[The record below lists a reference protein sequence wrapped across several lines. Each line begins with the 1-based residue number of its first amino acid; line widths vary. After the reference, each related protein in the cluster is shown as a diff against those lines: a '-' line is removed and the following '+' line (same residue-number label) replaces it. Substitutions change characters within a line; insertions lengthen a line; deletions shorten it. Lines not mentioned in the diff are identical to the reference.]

1 MSAPM
6 ANPQSAQKVVLIT
19 GASSGIGQACAEQ
32 LARNGWRVFGTSRSA
47 AGASP
52 GASANPTVNGSFEL
66 IQMDVEDEASVRQG
80 VDIVLARAGRLDAV
94 VNNAGISIMGS
105 VEDTSIEEAKAQLET
120 NFFGVLRVCQAT
132 LPILRRQGGGHIV
145 NISSL
150 AGLIGL
156 PFSGLYSASKFALEG
171 VSESLR
177 MECRQFGVRVVLV
190 EPGDF
195 RTNITVRRRTVQ
207 AAESNEAY
215 RAAFDHCKKKQDQD
229 EANARTPEAVA
240 RLVARVLSDPNRRT
254 RYTVG
259 MFTQTMVVP
268 LKRILP
274 QRVFEWM
281 ARQAFGM

>member
-1 MSAPM
+1 M
-6 ANPQSAQKVVLIT
+6 VT
-19 GASSGIGQACAEQ
+19 
-32 LARNGWRVFGTSRSA
+32 
-47 AGASP
+47 
-52 GASANPTVNGSFEL
+52 
-66 IQMDVEDEASVRQG
+66 MDVEDETSVRRC
-80 VDIVLARAGRLDAV
+80 VDDILARAGRLDAV

-120 NFFGVLRVCQAT
+120 NFFGVLRVCRAT

-150 AGLIGL
+150 AGIIGL

-177 MECRQFGVRVVLV
+177 MECRAFGIHVVLV

-195 RTNITVRRRTVQ
+195 RTQITARRRTAQ
-207 AAESNEAY
+207 AAETNDAY
-215 RAAFDHCKKKQDQD
+215 RDAFARCKRKQDQD
-229 EANARTPEAVA
+229 EANAQSPEAVA
-240 RLVARVLSDPNRRT
+240 RLVARILSNPNPRT
-254 RYTVG
+254 RYAVG

-274 QRVFEWM
+274 QRMFEWM

>member
-19 GASSGIGQACAEQ
+19 GASSGVGQACAEH
-32 LARNGWRVFGTSRSA
+32 LARTGWRVFGTSRN
-47 AGASP
+47 ASP
-52 GASANPTVNGSFEL
+52 SASAKPGGNGSLEL
-66 IQMDVEDEASVRQG
+66 ILMDVEDENSVRKC
-80 VDIVLARAGRLDAV
+80 VDSVLARAGRLDAV

-120 NFFGVLRVCQAT
+120 NFFGVLRVCRAT
-132 LPILRRQGGGHIV
+132 LPVLRKQGGGHIV

-150 AGLIGL
+150 AGIIGL

-177 MECRQFGVRVVLV
+177 MECRPFGVRVVLV

-195 RTNITVRRRTVQ
+195 RTNITIRRRTVQ
-207 AAESNEAY
+207 AAETNEAY

-240 RLVARVLSDPNRRT
+240 RLVARILSNPNPRT
-254 RYTVG
+254 RYAVG

>member
-1 MSAPM
+1 MSTAIT
-6 ANPQSAQKVVLIT
+6 NAQTPRKVVLIT
-19 GASSGIGQACAEQ
+19 GASSGIGQACAEH
-32 LARNGWRVFGTSRSA
+32 LAKNGWRVFGTGRGVSSA
-47 AGASP
+47 ATPNA
-52 GASANPTVNGSFEL
+52 AFEMVT
-66 IQMDVEDEASVRQG
+66 MDVEDENSVRQCVDG
-80 VDIVLARAGRLDAV
+80 VVARAGRLDAV

-120 NFFGVLRVCQAT
+120 NFFGVLRVCRAT
-132 LPILRRQGGGHIV
+132 LPILRRQGGGHVV

-150 AGLIGL
+150 AGIIGL

-177 MECRQFGVRVVLV
+177 MECRAFGIRVVLV

-195 RTNITVRRRTVQ
+195 RTQITARRRTVQ
-207 AAESNEAY
+207 AAETNDAY
-215 RAAFDHCKKKQDQD
+215 REAFARSKTKQDQD
-229 EANARTPEAVA
+229 EANAQSPEAVA
-240 RLVARVLSDPNRRT
+240 RLVGRILNNPNPRT
-254 RYTVG
+254 RYAVG

-274 QRVFEWM
+274 QRLFEWM

>member
-1 MSAPM
+1 MAAPQT
-6 ANPQSAQKVVLIT
+6 NPRTAPKVVLIT
-19 GASSGIGQACAEQ
+19 GASSGIGQACAVH
-32 LARNGWRVFGTSRSA
+32 LAKSGWRVFGTSRSI
-47 AGASP
+47 
-52 GASANPTVNGSFEL
+52 ASAPSTSATFEMVA
-66 IQMDVEDEASVRQG
+66 MDVENDESVQKC
-80 VDIVLARAGRLDAV
+80 VDGVLAKTGRLDAV

-120 NFFGVLRVCQAT
+120 NFFGVLRVCRAT

-150 AGLIGL
+150 AGIIGL

-177 MECRQFGVRVVLV
+177 MECRPFGVRVVLV

-207 AAESNEAY
+207 AAETNDAY

-229 EANARTPEAVA
+229 EANARAPEAVA
-240 RLVARVLSDPNRRT
+240 RLVDRILSDPNPRT
-254 RYTVG
+254 RYAVG

-281 ARQAFGM
+281 ARKAFGL

>member
-1 MSAPM
+1 MTDS
-6 ANPQSAQKVVLIT
+6 QSVQKVVLIT
-19 GASSGIGQACAEQ
+19 GASSGIGQVCAEH
-32 LARNGWRVFGTSRSA
+32 LARNGWRVFGTTRGAVSA
-47 AGASP
+47 AST
-52 GASANPTVNGSFEL
+52 SAQLEMVT
-66 IQMDVEDEASVRQG
+66 MDVEDEASVRRC
-80 VDIVLARAGRLDAV
+80 VDAIVARAGRLDAV

-120 NFFGVLRVCQAT
+120 NFFGVLRVCRAT
-132 LPILRRQGGGHIV
+132 LPILRRQGRGHIV

-150 AGLIGL
+150 AGIIGL

-177 MECRQFGVRVVLV
+177 MECRAFGIHVVLV

-195 RTNITVRRRTVQ
+195 RTQITARRRTVQ
-207 AAESNEAY
+207 AAETNNAY
-215 RAAFDHCKKKQDQD
+215 REAFARCKLKQDQD
-229 EANARTPEAVA
+229 EANAQSPEAVA
-240 RLVARVLSDPNRRT
+240 RLVGRILSDPNPRT
-254 RYTVG
+254 RYAVG

>member
-1 MSAPM
+1 MSAPNT
-6 ANPQSAQKVVLIT
+6 NPPTAQKVVLVT
-19 GASSGIGQACAEQ
+19 GASSGIGQACAEH
-32 LARNGWRVFGTSRSA
+32 LAKNGWRVFGTSR
-47 AGASP
+47 GAS
-52 GASANPTVNGSFEL
+52 SAPSTTVPFEMVT
-66 IQMDVEDEASVRQG
+66 MDVEDENSVRKC
-80 VDIVLARAGRLDAV
+80 VDSVIARAGRLDAV

-120 NFFGVLRVCQAT
+120 NFFGVLRVCRAT
-132 LPILRRQGGGHIV
+132 LPILRRQGGGHVV

-150 AGLIGL
+150 AGIIGL

-177 MECRQFGVRVVLV
+177 MECRAFGIRVVLV

-195 RTNITVRRRTVQ
+195 RTQITVRRRTAQ
-207 AAESNEAY
+207 AAETNEAY
-215 RAAFDHCKKKQDQD
+215 REAFSGCKKKQDQD
-229 EANARTPEAVA
+229 EANAQSPEAVA
-240 RLVARVLSDPNRRT
+240 RLVARILNDPNPRT
-254 RYTVG
+254 RYAVG

-274 QRVFEWM
+274 QRLFEWM

>member
-1 MSAPM
+1 
-6 ANPQSAQKVVLIT
+6 
-19 GASSGIGQACAEQ
+19 
-32 LARNGWRVFGTSRSA
+32 
-47 AGASP
+47 
-52 GASANPTVNGSFEL
+52 
-66 IQMDVEDEASVRQG
+66 MDVEDDDSVRKCIDS
-80 VDIVLARAGRLDAV
+80 VIARAGRLDAV

-120 NFFGVLRVCQAT
+120 NFFGVLRVCRAT
-132 LPILRRQGGGHIV
+132 LPILRQKGGGHVV

-150 AGLIGL
+150 AGVIGL

-171 VSESLR
+171 LSESLR
-177 MECRQFGVRVVLV
+177 MECRQFGIRVVLV

-207 AAESNEAY
+207 AAQTNDAY

-229 EANARTPEAVA
+229 EANAQSPEPVA
-240 RLVARVLSDPNRRT
+240 RLVARILSDPNPRT
-254 RYTVG
+254 RYAVG

-281 ARQAFGM
+281 ARQAFGL

>member
-1 MSAPM
+1 
-6 ANPQSAQKVVLIT
+6 
-19 GASSGIGQACAEQ
+19 
-32 LARNGWRVFGTSRSA
+32 
-47 AGASP
+47 
-52 GASANPTVNGSFEL
+52 
-66 IQMDVEDEASVRQG
+66 MDVEDEASVRRC
-80 VDIVLARAGRLDAV
+80 VDAIVARAGRLDAV

-120 NFFGVLRVCQAT
+120 NFFGVLRVCRAT

-150 AGLIGL
+150 AGIIGL

-177 MECRQFGVRVVLV
+177 MECRAFGIHVVLV

-195 RTNITVRRRTVQ
+195 RTQITARRRTVQ
-207 AAESNEAY
+207 AAETNNAYHEAFA
-215 RAAFDHCKKKQDQD
+215 RCKLKQDQD
-229 EANARTPEAVA
+229 EANVQCPEAVA
-240 RLVARVLSDPNRRT
+240 RLVGRILSDPNPRT
-254 RYTVG
+254 RDAVG

-274 QRVFEWM
+274 QRVFEWTWCE
-281 ARQAFGM
+281 AFGM